1 MAVNFVMQS
10 SLIQPKPS
18 LSLKTL
24 QNPSLPQLSRLASPS
39 RVGFLL
45 TKRSGVVGKLSASS
59 AVPDSAFSVL
69 ETKQDSQNPII
80 LIDNYDSF
88 FTYNLC
94 QIWYLGEL
102 GCSLKVCRN
111 DELTVEELKRKNPR
125 GVVIS
130 PGPGVST
137 GMWCICEAFRGKT
150 VRSPYGL
157 KLGDS
162 CCVYYVLGYMVTIEH
177 VAMLT
182 WETKTNLSHRKLH
195 LASLTT
201 TPSPHVRI
209 LSAILP
215 FQAGRCP
222 GAFLDMDGFPLKALK
237 VTAFTEDGLIMAAR
251 HKIYKYLHGVHFS
264 QESIITSEG
273 KIIVQN
279 FIKLIERKKPA
290 ESQN

>member
-39 RVGFLL
+39 
-45 TKRSGVVGKLSASS
+45 TSS

-88 FTYNLC
+88 FTSNLC

-125 GVVIS
+125 GVVSS
-130 PGPGVST
+130 PGP
-137 GMWCICEAFRGKT
+137 GKT

-162 CCVYYVLGYMVTIEH
+162 CL
-177 VAMLT
+177 
-182 WETKTNLSHRKLH
+182 RKLGCLQDFRTNH
-195 LASLTT
+195 VLNLLAIEKLVGIWSLLSMLQCLLGKLKPISLTENCT
-201 TPSPHVRI
+201 LLPSQPPLAPI

-251 HKIYKYLHGVHFS
+251 HKIYKYLHMHS
-264 QESIITSEG
+264 
-273 KIIVQN
+273 
-279 FIKLIERKKPA
+279 
-290 ESQN
+290 

>member
-88 FTYNLC
+88 FTSNLC

-125 GVVIS
+125 GVVSS
-130 PGPGVST
+130 PGPGMLKDSRT
-137 GMWCICEAFRGKT
+137 LLQT
-150 VRSPYGL
+150 VLELRRL
-157 KLGDS
+157 
-162 CCVYYVLGYMVTIEH
+162 
-177 VAMLT
+177 
-182 WETKTNLSHRKLH
+182 
-195 LASLTT
+195 
-201 TPSPHVRI
+201 
-209 LSAILP
+209 
-215 FQAGRCP
+215 
-222 GAFLDMDGFPLKALK
+222 
-237 VTAFTEDGLIMAAR
+237 
-251 HKIYKYLHGVHFS
+251 YLC
-264 QESIITSEG
+264 
-273 KIIVQN
+273 
-279 FIKLIERKKPA
+279 
-290 ESQN
+290 

>member
-10 SLIQPKPS
+10 SLVQPKPS

-24 QNPSLPQLSRLASPS
+24 QNPSLPQLSRLSPPS

-45 TKRSGVVGKLSASS
+45 TKRSGVVGKLSTPS
-59 AVPDSAFSVL
+59 AVPYSAFSVL
-69 ETKQDSQNPII
+69 ETYLTETKQDSQNPII
-80 LIDNYDSF
+80 LIDNYDKNPQ
-88 FTYNLC
+88 NLHITL
-94 QIWYLGEL
+94 QYLGEL

-111 DELTVEELKRKNPR
+111 DELTVEEKNPR
-125 GVVIS
+125 GVLIS
-130 PGPGVST
+130 PGPAWTIVPLLGVST

-162 CCVYYVLGYMVTIEH
+162 CCVYYYDEKEAGLFTG
-177 VAMLT
+177 LP
-182 WETKTNLSHRKLH
+182 N
-195 LASLTT
+195 
-201 TPSPHVRI
+201 
-209 LSAILP
+209 P
-215 FQAGRCP
+215 FQAGRGP
-222 GAFLDMDGFPLKALK
+222 DAFLDMDSFPLEALK

-279 FIKLIERKKPA
+279 FIKLIERKEAA

>member
-10 SLIQPKPS
+10 SLVQPKPS

-24 QNPSLPQLSRLASPS
+24 QNPSLPQLSRLSPPS

-45 TKRSGVVGKLSASS
+45 TKRSGVVGKLSTPS
-59 AVPDSAFSVL
+59 AVPYSAFSVL
-69 ETKQDSQNPII
+69 ETVKQ
-80 LIDNYDSF
+80 YRHGSF
-88 FTYNLC
+88 DCRLMKGD
-94 QIWYLGEL
+94 LGEL

-111 DELTVEELKRKNPR
+111 DELTVEELKRKTL
-125 GVVIS
+125 GECSS
-130 PGPGVST
+130 PLVQNIIANSFGAWTIVPLLGVST

-162 CCVYYVLGYMVTIEH
+162 CCVYYYDEKEAGLFTG
-177 VAMLT
+177 LP
-182 WETKTNLSHRKLH
+182 N
-195 LASLTT
+195 
-201 TPSPHVRI
+201 
-209 LSAILP
+209 P
-215 FQAGRCP
+215 FQAGRGP
-222 GAFLDMDGFPLKALK
+222 DAFLDMDSFPLEALK
-237 VTAFTEDGLIMAAR
+237 VTAFTEDALIMAAR

-279 FIKLIERKKPA
+279 FIKLIERKEAA

>member
-10 SLIQPKPS
+10 SLVQPKPS
-18 LSLKTL
+18 LSLKT
-24 QNPSLPQLSRLASPS
+24 PSLPQLSRLSPPS
-39 RVGFLL
+39 
-45 TKRSGVVGKLSASS
+45 K
-59 AVPDSAFSVL
+59 
-69 ETKQDSQNPII
+69 TKQDSQNPII

-88 FTYNLC
+88 FTSNLC
-94 QIWYLGEL
+94 QYLGEL

-111 DELTVEELKRKNPR
+111 DELTVEELKRHAQRLQNIIANSFGAWTIVPLL
-125 GVVIS
+125 GVCM
-130 PGPGVST
+130 

-157 KLGDS
+157 KQGDS
-162 CCVYYVLGYMVTIEH
+162 CCVYYYDEKDAGLFTG
-177 VAMLT
+177 LP
-182 WETKTNLSHRKLH
+182 N
-195 LASLTT
+195 
-201 TPSPHVRI
+201 
-209 LSAILP
+209 P
-215 FQAGRCP
+215 FQAGRGP
-222 GAFLDMDGFPLKALK
+222 DAFLDMDGFPLEALK

-279 FIKLIERKKPA
+279 FIKLIERKEAA